1 MDPDDP
7 AERDAVLGELLQLQ
21 RELESSA
28 IPGALQ
34 PMLELQ
40 LTVQQLKVLA
50 IVVTETRGG
59 SIQSLARTVGVSLA
73 TMSGIVDRLASQA
86 MIERSAD
93 SNDQRVRRVVATERG
108 RETVQHLLAARP
120 ELGLPLLSR
129 LSLDDLHALVQ
140 GVRALMNAVREGVA

>member
-1 MDPDDP
+1 M
-7 AERDAVLGELLQLQ
+7 LGELLQLQ

-93 SNDQRVRRVVATERG
+93 SNDQRVRRGVATERG
-108 RETVQHLLAARP
+108 RETVQPLLAARP

>member
-1 MDPDDP
+1 
-7 AERDAVLGELLQLQ
+7 VLGELLRLQ

-34 PMLELQ
+34 PMLEVQ
-40 LTVQQLKVLA
+40 LTMQQLKVLA

-59 SIQSLARTVGVSLA
+59 SIQSLAKTVGVSLA
-73 TMSGIVDRLASQA
+73 TMSGIVDRLGSQG

-108 RETVQHLLAARP
+108 RESIQRVLAARP
-120 ELGLPLLSR
+120 ELGLPLLNR
-129 LSLDDLHALVQ
+129 LSLDDLRALVQ
-140 GVRALMNAVREGVA
+140 GVRALVNAVREGVA